1 MIIQSHLKSYEI
13 NDFKFK
19 GAYTFTNEN
28 KNNYFLLNEDGCS
41 IIFNKKLYNKLKN
54 KDLTESMKFKLIQHG
69 MATIEGLDKIVSYN
83 EDNSIYFIIDTTK
96 KCNLNCMYC
105 FRDLNDKREITEEKL
120 EDICKFIL
128 NILKER
134 NLNKVNIQMW
144 GGEPILAISKIEYV
158 YNFFNDKNINVKID
172 IETNG
177 SLITD
182 KIAKKLYNLNVSIG
196 VSIDGTK
203 KHQDLQRKLINNKGS
218 MNLVEKGIQNL
229 QKYYGNNIG
238 GITVITKYNYKDIAE
253 IISYFINDLKIRN
266 MKFNIV
272 KDNPN
277 AEEDGIGLNIEEV
290 KEFANNL
297 FDTLEIYEV
306 LGLEFSEGN
315 IEMRKDNLLKRSNFS
330 CCISNGCKGGRNL
343 ISIDMNGDLYPCEM
357 MDYKDVKLGS
367 IYNNDNLIDNKEL
380 INQLKQSEEEN
391 IFFKEKI
398 NKECKKCPWSYY
410 CKGGCTSRIFYS
422 EGKMKYDI
430 VECEFNKII
439 YLKIINKFLK
449 NIDSIKK

>member
-1 MIIQSHLKSYEI
+1 MVLQYKINKYEKEGFI
-13 NDFKFK
+13 FK
-19 GAYTFTNEN
+19 GAYVFTNEN
-28 KNNYFLLNEDGCS
+28 KQNYFILNEDGCS
-41 IIFNKKLYNKLKN
+41 IIFNKKLYNKLK
-54 KDLTESMKFKLIQHG
+54 KKELTENMKFKLIQHG
-69 MATIEGLDKIVSYN
+69 MATIDGLDNIYTSN
-83 EDNSIYFIIDTTK
+83 ENESIYFIIDTTK

-105 FRDLNDKREITEEKL
+105 FRDLNDKREITETKL
-120 EDICKFIL
+120 EDICNFIL
-128 NILKER
+128 NVLKER
-134 NLNKVNIQMW
+134 NLNKANIQMW

-158 YNFFNDKNINVKID
+158 YNFFKKENINIKID

-182 KIAKKLYNLNVSIG
+182 KIAKKLYDLNVSIG

-203 KHQDLQRKLINNKGS
+203 KHQDLQRKLVNNKGS
-218 MNLVEKGIQNL
+218 MNLVEKGIRNL

-277 AEEDGIGLNIEEV
+277 AIEEGIGLSIEEV

-297 FDTLEIYEV
+297 FDTLEIYEM

-315 IEMRKDNLLKRSNFS
+315 IEMRKENLLKRTNFS
-330 CCISNGCKGGRNL
+330 CCISNGCKGGKNL

-367 IYNNDNLIDNKEL
+367 IYGNDRLIDNKNL
-380 INQLKQSEEEN
+380 IEQLSKSEKEN
-391 IFFKEKI
+391 IFFKEKK
-398 NKECKKCPWSYY
+398 NNDCKRCPWYYY

-430 VECEFNKII
+430 VECEFNKIMYI
-439 YLKIINKFLK
+439 KIINKLLK
-449 NIDSIKK
+449 NLDSKK